1 MFTEKDLQL
10 FAQKGIEQSQVL
22 NQVERFEK
30 GFPFANL
37 AAAAT
42 INNGIIKFDQLK
54 VSSLIDFYNQA
65 SSDLEV
71 LKFVPASGAAS
82 RMFKD
87 LFEYRS
93 SFDGEIDN
101 ENKID
106 KSEFKA
112 AKLFFEQINQFAFYQ
127 SLCDTLKADGL
138 DLNTLLAE
146 NKRGLVLDYFLLEK
160 GLNYAKLPK
169 ALLLFHPYEDGSRLA
184 MEEHLVEG
192 AHYVNNNKDEVQIH
206 FTVSSEHRGMFDV
219 TLNAKT
225 PKYAEQFG
233 VSYEISFSEQKPAT
247 DTVAVDMDNKPFRET
262 DGSLLF
268 RPGGHGAL
276 IENLNDLSADVVFV
290 KNIDN
295 VVPDRLR
302 KPTYDYKKVIG
313 AHLLKLQ
320 NKAFNYLEML
330 DKASFSEEDMLD
342 IIAFVQNDLMITL
355 NEDFDHLNAMEK
367 LDYLFAKL
375 NRPMRV
381 CGMVKNE
388 GEPGGGPFWVNA
400 NGEKS
405 LQIVEASQI
414 DLSDNSQKQILD
426 KATHFNPVDLVCSL
440 RNYKGDDFDL
450 LQYVDDDTG
459 FISHKSKNGRKLKA
473 IELPGLWNG
482 AMADWITIFVEV
494 PIDTFNPVKT
504 VNDLLRP
511 QHSRVYI

>member
-1 MFTEKDLQL
+1 MFSDKDIQY
-10 FAQKGIEQSQVL
+10 FAQKGIEESQVL
-22 NQVERFEK
+22 TQVERFK
-30 GFPFANL
+30 NGFPFANL

-42 INNGIIKFDQLK
+42 IGNGIIKFDQLQ
-54 VSSLIDFYNQA
+54 VSSLINFYNQA
-65 SSDLEV
+65 IADLEV

-93 SFDGEIDN
+93 SFDGVADIDN
-101 ENKID
+101 NID
-106 KSEFKA
+106 KLEFKA
-112 AKLFFEQINQFAFYQ
+112 AKLFFEKINQFAFYQ
-127 SLCDTLKADGL
+127 SLCDVLKADGF
-138 DLNTLLAE
+138 DLNNLLVE
-146 NKRGLVLDYFLLEK
+146 KKRGLVLDYFLLEK

-169 ALLLFHPYEDGSRLA
+169 ALLLFHAYEDGNRLA

-192 AHYVNNNKDEVQIH
+192 AHYVNNNRGEVQMH
-206 FTVSSEHRGMFDV
+206 FTVSSEHRKMFDAAM
-219 TLNAKT
+219 NAKT

-247 DTVAVDMDNKPFRET
+247 DTIAVDMDNNPFRDT
-262 DGSLLF
+262 DGRLLF

-276 IENLNDLSADVVFV
+276 IENLNDLSADIVFV

-313 AHLLKLQ
+313 AHLLTLQ
-320 NKAFNYLEML
+320 NKAFDYLEML

-342 IIAFVQNDLMITL
+342 IIAFTQHDLMIDL
-355 NEDFDHLNAMEK
+355 GDEFDRFNAMEK
-367 LDYLFAKL
+367 LDYLFVKL

-388 GEPGGGPFWVNA
+388 GEPGGGPFWVNVK
-400 NGEKS
+400 GEKS

-414 DLSDNSQKQILD
+414 DLSSNSQKLILD
-426 KATHFNPVDLVCSL
+426 EATHFNPVDLVCSL
-440 RNYKGDDFDL
+440 RNYKEDDFDL
-450 LQYVDDDTG
+450 LQYIDDDTG
-459 FISHKSKNGRKLKA
+459 FISHKSKDGRKLKA

-482 AMADWITIFVEV
+482 AMADWTTVFVEV
-494 PIDTFNPVKT
+494 PIETFNPVKT

-511 QHSRVYI
+511 QHQ